1 MKNTILKLFLLFCA
15 VPSIGQNV
23 HPNLPWIDISG
34 QRERQDNSS
43 GQAGFI

>member
-34 QRERQDNSS
+34 QRERQVTIAPGRPDL
-43 GQAGFI
+43 